1 MPTEEQLSRV
11 IRQSDP
17 LGGNFE
23 MNYGRGGQRLLLEH
37 GCHCLLDG
45 LRPGQRFHVHGE
57 QVQNIAGWKK
67 RRSTARIC
75 GNSIHEFKKK
85 RKEETIGGGTIDS
98 FRSIYL
104 HPVRAVAACCSSLAN
119 QGLWLQLPV
128 LGARAGKVK
137 PSPSSCAGKPTPT
150 TS

>member
-37 GCHCLLDG
+37 GRHCLLDG

-67 RRSTARIC
+67 RRLTARIC

-85 RKEETIGGGTIDS
+85 RKEETIRGNQ
-98 FRSIYL
+98 RSIPFDRFTCTL
-104 HPVRAVAACCSSLAN
+104 C
-119 QGLWLQLPV
+119 
-128 LGARAGKVK
+128 
-137 PSPSSCAGKPTPT
+137 
-150 TS
+150 